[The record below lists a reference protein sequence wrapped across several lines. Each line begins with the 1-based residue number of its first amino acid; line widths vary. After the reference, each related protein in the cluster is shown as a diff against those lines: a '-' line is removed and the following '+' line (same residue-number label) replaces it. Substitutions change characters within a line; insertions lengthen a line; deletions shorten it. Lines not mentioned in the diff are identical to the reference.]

1 MKKNIALIFGSI
13 NSEHDVSVAS
23 AASVLEHFPLDKY
36 DLSLIYIAKN
46 GTWYTGDYSLDAMKA
61 NELDG
66 HKELLLKFDFKNPGF
81 VERESG
87 VELHIDGAFI
97 MLHGRMGEGGEIQG
111 LLHSANI
118 PFTGC
123 DVLSSALCMDKYY
136 THVVCEANDIPMA
149 QYQLITKEDT
159 VDTSSISYPVIV
171 KPNREGSSFGVTFVP
186 DEKSLQKAI
195 DFALEYDSHIL
206 IEEYIKG
213 TEVGLGILKTKNDYV
228 ISEVDQVNV
237 SGDIFDFSEKYHPH
251 STETLPISTFP
262 EEVRKQVQAYGAK
275 VFDLLACYQF
285 ARLDFFVTDD
295 HKIYLNE
302 VNTIP
307 GFTSSSRYPKMLAG
321 KGVDFTSL
329 ITKMV
334 EDIVC

>member
-1 MKKNIALIFGSI
+1 MKKNIAVIFGSV

-23 AASVLEHFPLDKY
+23 AASVVEHFPFDKY
-36 DLSLIYIAKN
+36 KLSLIYIAKT
-46 GTWYTGDYSLDAMKA
+46 GTWYTGDYSLEAMKA
-61 NELDG
+61 NTLSN
-66 HKELLLKFDFKNPGF
+66 HRELLLKFDFKNPGF
-81 VERESG
+81 VERETG
-87 VELHIDGAFI
+87 NEVHIDGAFI

-136 THVVCEANDIPMA
+136 THVVCEANGIPMA
-149 QYQLITKEDT
+149 QYQVITKDDVLDVEA
-159 VDTSSISYPVIV
+159 IKYPVIV
-171 KPNREGSSFGVTFVP
+171 KPNREGSSFGVSFVGEAK
-186 DEKSLQKAI
+186 DLQAAVNH
-195 DFALEYDSHIL
+195 ALEFDTHIL

-213 TEVGLGILKTKNDYV
+213 TEVGLGILKTKNDYI
-228 ISEVDQVNV
+228 ISDVDQVNV
-237 SGDIFDFSEKYHPH
+237 SGDIFDFAEKYHPH
-251 STETLPISTFP
+251 KTETLPISTFP
-262 EEVRKQVQAYGAK
+262 ESVRNQVKEYGAK

-295 HKIYLNE
+295 HRIYLNE

-307 GFTSSSRYPKMLAG
+307 GFTSSSRYPNMIAG
-321 KGVDFTSL
+321 QGVDFTSL

-334 EDIVC
+334 DDIV